1 MNNARQNKLSYT
13 SRVGPANLRDVGP
26 LIPAAWT
33 LSKPRLM
40 DLHARSLPEPTPVQG
55 FMLIDTGAGGLTI
68 DISVVRELSLE
79 RTGRLREGHGLSGR
93 AMFDEYEASLL
104 LPLTDRHGVQNWKGF
119 PVCAW
124 LMPES
129 RVFEL
134 KGENPPR
141 IVGIIGR
148 LLLRYATFRYDGRS
162 GAVELHIDES
172 ALLAR
177 RESAR

>member
-1 MNNARQNKLSYT
+1 MSNAHQNKLSYT

-33 LSKPRLM
+33 LPRPRLM
-40 DLHARSLPEPTPVQG
+40 DLHARSLPEPTPIQG
-55 FMLIDTGAGGLTI
+55 FMLIDTGAAGLII
-68 DISVVRELSLE
+68 DASVVRELGLE
-79 RTGRLREGHGLSGR
+79 PTGRSRQGHGLSGS

-104 LPLTDRHGVQNWKGF
+104 MPLTDGQGVQNWKGL

-124 LMPES
+124 LMPDL
-129 RVFEL
+129 RIFEPE
-134 KGENPPR
+134 GENPPR

-148 LLLRYATFRYDGRS
+148 LLLRYATFRYDGRN
-162 GAVELHIDES
+162 GAVELHIDET

-177 RESAR
+177 REPAQ